1 MSLRQ
6 TTLLALSVFLF
17 TLTTGIVEAKTSA
30 KAEKLP
36 TKKWA
41 VLDGFR
47 SAKFGMD
54 KKQVTRAISSDFK
67 ISPSKINMN
76 VHPTEK
82 TTTLN
87 ILVPELM
94 DAGGIASI
102 GYILGQKSKKLMQVN
117 VVWGYGVTKN
127 ANTQE
132 VIAAANLLREHF
144 IKKRY
149 KEDMLAANAKISD
162 NLMIVFRGVDK
173 KGRMVLM
180 TLTTATSKDGE
191 DAKKVTEKVSLILAY
206 KLDPISPDV
215 LTIKESDF

>member
-6 TTLLALSVFLF
+6 TTLLSLSVFLF

-41 VLDGFR
+41 VVDGFR

-54 KKQVTRAISSDFK
+54 KKKVMRAISRDFK
-67 ISPSKINMN
+67 ISRSKIKTNF
-76 VHPTEK
+76 HPTEK
-82 TTTLN
+82 TTSLE

-94 DAGGIASI
+94 EAGGTARIA
-102 GYILGQKSKKLMQVN
+102 YILGQKSKKLMQVN

-127 ANTQE
+127 VNNNE
-132 VIAAANLLREHF
+132 VIAAANLLRGHF

-149 KEDMLAANAKISD
+149 QEDMLAANAKISD
-162 NLMIVFRGVDK
+162 NLMIVFRGKDK
-173 KGRMVLM
+173 K
-180 TLTTATSKDGE
+180 
-191 DAKKVTEKVSLILAY
+191 
-206 KLDPISPDV
+206 
-215 LTIKESDF
+215 